1 MRIFVTNNNEI
12 IHYGQRHQSPQ
23 SGACRKEENEQVV
36 GRTTWLCADY
46 CFKVVYQRLS
56 ASDEDVYKDCE
67 ATGSGDRRVAEQEV
81 CCINIECRYH
91 NPTY

>member
-1 MRIFVTNNNEI
+1 MRIFVTNNTEM
-12 IHYGQRHQSPQ
+12 IHYGQRHQSHQ

-56 ASDEDVYKDCE
+56 ASDGDVS
-67 ATGSGDRRVAEQEV
+67 TNSEV
-81 CCINIECRYH
+81 VGGRIERISE
-91 NPTY
+91 